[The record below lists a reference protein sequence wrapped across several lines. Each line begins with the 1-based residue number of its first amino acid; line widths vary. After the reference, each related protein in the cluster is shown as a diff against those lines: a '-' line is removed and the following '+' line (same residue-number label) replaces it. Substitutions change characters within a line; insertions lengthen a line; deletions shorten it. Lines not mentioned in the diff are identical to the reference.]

1 MQNSQTNTFIKGMNL
16 DTAKEFISSDQYID
30 ALDVHINTDNGA
42 TAGALQPY
50 IDLELFDVEELEG
63 HKILGTA
70 RGHKYIDGQKKECY
84 IVLSHDGA
92 QFALNVFNTDLENVW
107 SIQTK
112 NLQFTTDKNVKLV
125 NLYEDSKKSRV
136 YMSQEDAYIQV
147 TNINGKAYEEQNTED
162 FSIFPKCGALPP
174 FQFNAVVE
182 GNKVAGKVQY
192 AYQLFNADG
201 KTTALS
207 AISHMIPIGSELNGD
222 LTEEGISI
230 RVDNI
235 PSGYEYIR
243 IFELNYTNFSDL
255 PRVYIK
261 DEIKIPQPVNSAQQQ
276 DGNTTTVNP
285 PITVVYEDTDDK
297 FLSEYTL
304 EQFQAIK
311 SAQFKAGTIEIKDNR
326 LFAANITE
334 TTWDIEFDA
343 RVYQADE
350 NGLTAYVKNGEN
362 VSLESIVSGSV
373 KIPEEYVYNPDTD
386 VYKYNTHFGKDLDTG
401 EFPYGGAG
409 VNVSYMYVRPLLYLA
424 PNVTKLYN
432 DGSEYNVLSE
442 EWLQN
447 EYGSTDKFNI
457 LSDNVG
463 NGWIRQTEEYKSGNI
478 QHDVVNVTYKD
489 TYVCSNYVG
498 FKQGEYYT
506 FGIIFYNESN
516 IPSPV
521 HTIGTVRIPYFTD
534 WIFGG
539 VEDGSKY
546 HDLVAST
553 VGIRFK
559 VDIAD
564 EIRNQV
570 TAYEI
575 VRVQKETQDR
585 HVILQGVCSNPIKY
599 PNDVSGAGVS
609 LGEHDVR
616 CTTYPTVSYQFT
628 HMYSYKTVD
637 ESSSKVLANQVQECD
652 DTGFVLVSPE
662 ISINK
667 QNINQYLKL
676 AKSAKVINRL
686 SSIMCSNGDFY
697 ANHDGEVGPVF
708 SRIRFM
714 TSPNKSYKIGDVEYY
729 HEHKVGLPYMDGG
742 NILGLQIVGIFSS
755 VQSDLTLPKD
765 NKYAILGYGLFKYYI
780 SSPVNYDIEID
791 DIAFC
796 GTIPIDQ
803 ITSSTDHVIVKS
815 LAFVNKT
822 ISKNYTE
829 SANSLSHQKSRLGI
843 HCNCAYAVVK
853 GNNKIATSD
862 SIQMKLNWQLDQ
874 NVCSL
879 TNDKEADP
887 IQSFKLSGVAVEEG
901 TLINNEIQNKLV
913 NNSRC
918 TVALVDLCSN
928 YVPKHSFNTLAQL
941 SYTSTGQYSV
951 VDQSKKQQY
960 VNCFGGDTYVCI
972 HKELW
977 TGFGYDG
984 QYTESQLAGK
994 DSISIKYPVETRI
1007 NLDRVAG
1014 PNFDTDPTNPMLSF
1028 EPSQLSLFGYQEYP
1042 LNAYNDA
1049 YSAKEYNKIFVTKG
1063 VYDVENQH
1071 IGNRIMASEV
1081 KSTGELTDS
1090 FQDFRIANY
1099 LDVDGQYGDITNL
1112 VKYNGRLYYLQS
1124 TAFGTVSVNERSLIT
1139 DNNNAALLLGT
1150 GDVLQRYD
1158 YISTFDG
1165 TQNINDNSI
1174 VVSPSSLY
1182 WYDSQKHSYNVFNQ
1196 GGLNS
1201 LSKVKNVQ
1209 SYFNK
1214 LDKDTKVHSG
1224 YDNKYNELWVSSE
1237 SKSESIIYSEQIQA
1251 FVGRYSNDITHSI
1264 TFGDF
1269 ALALN
1274 SNKQFIKFGKCPTAH
1289 EYNKEPYVE
1298 FVVNKDLTTPKTY
1311 DTLMF
1316 TDTLDNNTDTTWFAT
1331 NFNTNRQG
1339 DATIN
1344 FGNSYKEGVYYVA
1357 VGRDSNRER
1366 MRDKTMTVK
1375 LTFGA
1380 TEFSIPQ
1387 VSTIFRYSRA

>member
-50 IDLELFDVEELEG
+50 VDLELFGAEKLEG
-63 HKILGTA
+63 HTILGTT
-70 RGHKYIDGQKKECY
+70 RGHKYIDKKKQECY
-84 IVLSHDGA
+84 IVLSHNNS
-92 QFALNVFNTDLENVW
+92 QFALNVFNTELENVW
-107 SIQTK
+107 SIETK
-112 NLQFTTDKNVKLV
+112 NLQFDPCKNVKIV
-125 NLYEDSKKSRV
+125 NLYEDSKRSRV
-136 YMSQEDAYIQV
+136 YMSQEDSYIQV
-147 TNINGKAYEEQNTED
+147 TNINNSARDEQNTDD

-174 FQFNAVVE
+174 FKFNAIID

-192 AYQLFNADG
+192 AYQLFNEDG

-222 LTEEGISI
+222 LTEEGMSI
-230 RVDNI
+230 RVDCI
-235 PSGYEYIR
+235 PHGYEYMR
-243 IFELNYTNFSDL
+243 IFELSYTNFSDL

-261 DEIKIPQPVNSAQQQ
+261 DEIKIPKQAK
-276 DGNTTTVNP
+276 GTT
-285 PITVVYEDTDDK
+285 ITVVYEDTDDK
-297 FLSEYTL
+297 YLSEYTL

-350 NGLTAYVKNGEN
+350 NGLTAYVKDGEN
-362 VSLESIVSGSV
+362 VSLESIVSDSV
-373 KIPEEYVYNPDTD
+373 KIPEEYVYNPDTN
-386 VYKYNTHFGKDLDTG
+386 VYKYNTHFGKNLDTD

-409 VNVSYMYVRPLLYLA
+409 VNVSYMYIRPLLYLA
-424 PNVTKLYN
+424 PNVTKMYN

-447 EYGSTDKFNI
+447 EYGSTDKFNM

-463 NGWIRQTEEYKSGNI
+463 NGWIQQTEAYKGDDV
-478 QHDVVNVTYKD
+478 QHNVTNVTYKD

-521 HTIGTVRIPYFTD
+521 HTIGTIRIPYFKD

-539 VEDGSKY
+539 VEDGEKY

-553 VGIRFK
+553 VGVRFK
-559 VDIAD
+559 VDIND
-564 EIRNQV
+564 EIRNQI

-585 HVILQGVCSNPIKY
+585 HVILQGICSNPIKY
-599 PNDVSGAGVS
+599 PNSVSGAGDS

-637 ESSSKVLANQVQECD
+637 TSSSHVLSNQVQTCD

-697 ANHDGEVGPVF
+697 ANSDGEVSPLF
-708 SRIRFM
+708 RRIRFM
-714 TSPNKSYKIGDVEYY
+714 TSPDKSYKIGDVEYY
-729 HEHKVGLPYMDGG
+729 HEHKVGLPYMDGN
-742 NILGLQIVGIFSS
+742 NIATQQIVGIFSS
-755 VQSDLTLPKD
+755 VQNGLTLPKD
-765 NKYAILGYGLFKYYI
+765 NKYAVLGYGLFKYYI
-780 SSPVNYDIEID
+780 SSPTNYDIDID

-796 GTIPIDQ
+796 ETIPIDQ
-803 ITSSTDHVIVKS
+803 ITSSTNHVVVNQY
-815 LAFVNKT
+815 AFVNKT

-829 SANSLSHQKSRLGI
+829 SANSLSHQQSRLGV
-843 HCNCAYAVVK
+843 HCSCAYAVIK
-853 GNNKIATSD
+853 GSNKIATSD
-862 SIQMKLNWQLDQ
+862 SIQMKLNWQFDQ
-874 NVCSL
+874 DTYSL
-879 TNDKEADP
+879 INHKEADP
-887 IQSFKLSGVAVEEG
+887 ITAFKLSGVAEEENS
-901 TLINNEIQNKLV
+901 TYLVDEIYNKLV
-913 NNSRC
+913 CNSRC
-918 TVALVDLCSN
+918 TVALVDLCSS
-928 YVPKHSFNTLAQL
+928 YIPKYSFNKLAQL
-941 SYTSTGQYSV
+941 SYTSTGQYAV
-951 VDQSKKQQY
+951 VDKSKEQQY
-960 VNCFGGDTYVCI
+960 INCFGGDTYVCI

-977 TGFGYDG
+977 TGFGYDE
-984 QYTESQLAGK
+984 QYSESQLAGK
-994 DSISIKYPVETRI
+994 DSINIKYPVETRI
-1007 NLDRVAG
+1007 NLDRVSG

-1028 EPSQLSLFGYQEYP
+1028 EPSQLFQLGYQKYP

-1063 VYDVENQH
+1063 VYDVANQH
-1071 IGNRIMASEV
+1071 IGNRVMASEA

-1099 LDVDGQYGDITNL
+1099 LDVDGQYGNITNL
-1112 VKYNGRLYYLQS
+1112 VKYNDRLHYLQS

-1165 TQNINDNSI
+1165 TQNVNDNSI

-1201 LSKVKNVQ
+1201 LSKIKNVQ

-1214 LDKDTKVHSG
+1214 LDKNTKVHSG
-1224 YDNKYNELWVSSE
+1224 YDNKYNELWISSE
-1237 SKSESIIYSEQIQA
+1237 DKSESIIYSEQIQA
-1251 FVGRYSNDITHSI
+1251 FVGRYSNDITHSV

-1274 SNKQFIKFGKCPTAH
+1274 SNKQFIKFGKCPTTH
-1289 EYNKEPYVE
+1289 EYNKVPYVE

-1316 TDTLDNNTDTTWFAT
+1316 TDTLDKHTDTTWFYA

-1339 DATIN
+1339 DTKIT

-1387 VSTIFRYSRA
+1387 VSTIFRYSRS